1 MTRRIPLLL
10 TGILLLPLLAVAAP
24 VAGTAGT
31 ASASGSGAFAWGS
44 DLSPWWSYDPASR
57 VPALD
62 TAKATGMTHV
72 VTDAKD
78 GWGLASWSTP
88 SYATFTSFAAG
99 DGATER
105 VVRDA
110 QARGLGVVAR
120 FDAFEDHEMARR
132 YPAASLGGSPA
143 WVDPACPEVRAAL
156 LGMARDLV
164 LRTGVTQVNLDHVR
178 YPDTSELPATTPL
191 PCTGGRLGD
200 APGSARTSVITA
212 FVRDAAAAIREA
224 KPGVTVSASVFAAS
238 VHGPLPHIGQD
249 AGLLAPHL
257 DVLMPM
263 VYPSYFSASAEADPY
278 GTVKDT
284 TAVAV
289 QRFGAAKVKPWVQ
302 GFGPYAGSGEKA
314 CTQLKAAAD
323 AGASGAF
330 VWWFASMGTA
340 SGPWAS
346 AAACVP
352 AATSTPTAPPPAAF
366 AATFSPKPGNA
377 WWVETAVSANAPL
390 AKVQASVEGRA
401 PVDLAPTSWGTW
413 AKSFYVPEGARVRFT
428 AVSAEGAAV
437 TSAPYA
443 WPGATPA
450 AEEPAPEPEPAP
462 QPEPQTQQ
470 PAPLTATFTKHASHK
485 TRLDVK
491 VEASAPLAGVDVSVN
506 GASPMP
512 LKPTSW
518 GTWARKA
525 FVPEGAT
532 VVFTATATDG
542 RKVTSAPVAWS

>member
-10 TGILLLPLLAVAAP
+10 TGILLLPLLAVSAP
-24 VAGTAGT
+24 VAGPAGV
-31 ASASGSGAFAWGS
+31 ASASGAGPFAWGS
-44 DLSPWWSYDPASR
+44 DLSPWWSYDPAAR
-57 VPALD
+57 APALD

-78 GWGLASWSTP
+78 GWGLAAWSTP
-88 SYATFTSFAAG
+88 SYATFTPFAAG

-110 QARGLGVVAR
+110 QARGVGVIAR

-200 APGSARTSVITA
+200 APGSVRTSVITG

-238 VHGPLPHIGQD
+238 VRGPLPHVGQD
-249 AGLLAPHL
+249 AGLLAHHL

-302 GFGPYAGSGEKA
+302 GFGAYAGSGEKA
-314 CTQLKAAAD
+314 CTQIKAAAD

-340 SGPWAS
+340 PTPWAS
-346 AAACVP
+346 AAKCVP
-352 AATSTPTAPPPAAF
+352 AATSTAPAPAAF
-366 AATFSPKPGNA
+366 SATFSPKPGNA

-390 AKVQASVEGRA
+390 AKVQASVEGGG
-401 PVDLAPTSWGTW
+401 PVELAPTSWGTW
-413 AKSFYVPEGARVRFT
+413 ARSFHVPDGSRVRFT

-437 TSAPYA
+437 TSVAYV
-443 WPGATPA
+443 WPGATSA
-450 AEEPAPEPEPAP
+450 SAEPAP
-462 QPEPQTQQ
+462 QPEQ
-470 PAPLTATFTKHASHK
+470 PAPFTATFTKQPSHR
-485 TRLDVK
+485 TRFDVK
-491 VEASAPLAGVDVSVN
+491 VEASAPLAGVDVSVD
-506 GASPMP
+506 GGSPMP

-532 VVFTATATDG
+532 VVFTAKATDG
-542 RKVTSAPVAWS
+542 RKVASAPIIWS